1 MAESASMVESVSMVE
16 SASTAPATKNREE
29 ILSNKYLEYRCR
41 SKQNFS
47 KSHPENIFV
56 ESILSKN
63 FERSH
68 NTSFVWRMLVEKSS
82 HTDSS

>member
-1 MAESASMVESVSMVE
+1 MVKSDSMVESNSMVE
-16 SASTAPATKNREE
+16 STSMAPASKNREE
-29 ILSNKYLEYRCR
+29 ILSNKYLGCYCR

-63 FERSH
+63 FERSRD
-68 NTSFVWRMLVEKSS
+68 TSFVWRMLVEKSS